1 MPISHDSIIHKPLDY
16 VAPVD
21 LNLMGKVLEY
31 KQSQFDQGVNKIQG
45 AIDSAA
51 SLDVVRGV
59 DKDYINSKVSNLVQ
73 TINNIGGA
81 DFSDPNITN
90 QIGGLSSQIYN
101 DPNVINAVSGTK
113 QFRYVQDQYKT
124 MKEKHPK
131 DWNPANEWYDMN
143 KFQDW
148 FNDSRVGAAPSAG
161 AGQVTPYTKYEE
173 DWQKTFDKI
182 ANNANVS
189 QEITDKGLMY
199 RIDTHTIV
207 SPERIYDTA
216 QKLLTPEQRQQ
227 LAIEGR
233 YQYQNLPIS
242 ELTKAYDA
250 ETYKKVGDA
259 TSQLDD
265 YRAKLKGAIN
275 VTDQD
280 KYQQLIDQ
288 TNNTINTL
296 LAPVR
301 KNGEQIKENLYT
313 NEKLKGLQDR
323 YAFDKTNTKLQ
334 PATDKMFKL
343 KYEMDKQKFA
353 YQQGHDNM
361 QQQIEMAKDGLT
373 YYQDPMTGQTTII
386 QDPNARQNRLKGGR
400 LSIGIG
406 ANGEVDFS
414 GLPGYNAVAANQVNT
429 VTKQTLD
436 SRKTDLVTANQKLML
451 DYAQSLGWRKGD
463 ANVTISDLMPDGH
476 LSVNVAPEMRTA
488 MTQAFSAW
496 DAMTQGKKIN
506 YDQLDPRFK
515 QFASK
520 YQENLKEI
528 EAVDNY
534 YSTID
539 KQIMDKYG
547 VTPESLDRYNRV
559 NNTLKDAINKDR
571 SGTGLQL
578 GEINPATGPT
588 LFQQGIL
595 ANQQSNLGN
604 VVAGIGPAMQG
615 IDPKKMQAYLKNRNA
630 ERDALIGSQSEV
642 FRLPTMTVTDDKS
655 KNLAKMLVGNVVGGN
670 LHAYDQ
676 QGKTSP
682 SFSQGLNPDNIE
694 VLSKGYKTLEGNLT
708 PVYNVKYKTGSKPED
723 FKLLS
728 IPVDDTQ
735 QQVLGFG
742 SDVKPASG
750 YSFGLRLNGQVKGLM
765 TTSGRNYDLKY
776 DIVKY
781 NPSDPND
788 QSVFIRIY
796 KGDKPIVL
804 DNLYLPTY
812 QHGINFVEAL
822 TKEKS
827 IDDVFNKINQIAPS
841 NK

>member
-1 MPISHDSIIHKPLDY
+1 MPISSASIIHKPIDY

-31 KQSQFDQGVNKIQG
+31 KQSQFDQGVNKTQA

-59 DKDYINSKVSNLVQ
+59 DKDYLNSKISNLVE

-101 DPNVINAVSGTK
+101 DPNVINAVAGTK
-113 QFRYVQDQYKT
+113 AFRYVQDQYKT
-124 MKEKHPK
+124 LKEKHPK

-148 FNDSRVGAAPSAG
+148 FQDGQVGKSAPSG
-161 AGQVTPYTKYEE
+161 AGQITPYTKYES
-173 DWQKTFDKI
+173 DWKNTFDKI
-182 ANNANVS
+182 ASNANVS

-199 RIDTHTIV
+199 RIDTHTVV
-207 SPERIYDTA
+207 SPDRIWDTA

-233 YQYQNLPIS
+233 YQYQGLPMS

-250 ETYKKVGDA
+250 DTYKKVGDA

-265 YRAKLKGAIN
+265 YRAKLKGAVNI
-275 VTDQD
+275 TDQD

-288 TNNTINTL
+288 TQGTINGL
-296 LAPVR
+296 LDPVR
-301 KNGEQIKENLYT
+301 KNAEQIKENIYL
-313 NEKLKGLQDR
+313 NDKLKGLQDR
-323 YAFDKTNTKLQ
+323 YAFDKSTTKLQ
-334 PATDKMFKL
+334 PASDKMFKL
-343 KYEMDKQKFA
+343 KYEMDKKQFE
-353 YQQGHDNM
+353 YRQGHDNM
-361 QQQIEMAKDGLT
+361 QQQIEMAKDGLM
-373 YYQDPMTGQTTII
+373 YYQDPLTGQTTII
-386 QDPNARQNRLKGGR
+386 QDPNARQNKTKISISGR
-400 LSIGIG
+400 FGNVG
-406 ANGEVDFS
+406 PNGELDFS
-414 GLPGYNAVAANQVNT
+414 GLPGYNAVNT
-429 VTKQTLD
+429 RQQAVVDKNVLD
-436 SRKTDLVTANQKLML
+436 ARKTDLVTANNKLKL

-463 ANVTISDLMPDGH
+463 TNVTISDLMPDGH
-476 LSVNVAPEMRTA
+476 LTTNVTPEMQTA
-488 MTQAFSAW
+488 MQQAFSAW

-506 YDQLDPRFK
+506 YDQIDPRFK

-528 EAVDNY
+528 EAVDTY
-534 YSTID
+534 YGTID
-539 KQIMDKYG
+539 NQIMQKYG
-547 VTPESLDRYNRV
+547 VTPEILQRYNRV
-559 NNTLKDAINKDR
+559 NSLVKQIGL
-571 SGTGLQL
+571 GTQGGTPLQT
-578 GEINPATGPT
+578 GPINPSTGPNI
-588 LFQQGIL
+588 FQQGVI
-595 ANQQSNLGN
+595 NQQQQQDVLST
-604 VVAGIGPAMQG
+604 IKDQMQG
-615 IDPKKMQAYLKNRNA
+615 IDPKKVQAYLKNRNT

-642 FRLPTMTVTDDKS
+642 FRLPVVTVTDDKQ

-676 QGKTSP
+676 NGKTSP
-682 SFSQGLNPDNIE
+682 SLSQGLNPDDIE
-694 VLSKGYKTLEGNLT
+694 VLSKGYKTLEGNIT
-708 PVYNVKYKTGSKPED
+708 PVYNIKYKTGNKPED

-728 IPVDDTQ
+728 IPVDATQ
-735 QQVLGFG
+735 QSVLGFG
-742 SDVKPASG
+742 TDIKPASG
-750 YSFGLRLNGQVKGLM
+750 YSFSLRLNGQVKGLM

-788 QSVFIRIY
+788 QSVFVRIY
-796 KGDKPIVL
+796 KGDKPMVL

-827 IDDVFNKINQIAPS
+827 IDDVFKKIQQIAPS